1 MYVYIMPYLRES
13 NIFVANFCVV
23 SDNKTI
29 WMYIELEQLFILNNL
44 LALAVAANRKVKVSF
59 TD

>member
-1 MYVYIMPYLRES
+1 MPYLRES
-13 NIFVANFCVV
+13 IIFVANFCIV
-23 SDNKTI
+23 SDNKTL

-44 LALAVAANRKVKVSF
+44 LALAVAANRKVQVSF

>member
-1 MYVYIMPYLRES
+1 MPYLRES
-13 NIFVANFCVV
+13 IIFVANFCIV

-44 LALAVAANRKVKVSF
+44 LALAVAANRKVQVSF

>member
-1 MYVYIMPYLRES
+1 MPYLRES
-13 NIFVANFCVV
+13 IIFVANFSIV

-44 LALAVAANRKVKVSF
+44 LALAVAANRKVQVSF
-59 TD
+59 TDWDTL

>member
-1 MYVYIMPYLRES
+1 MLYLRES
-13 NIFVANFCVV
+13 NNLVANFCVV

-44 LALAVAANRKVKVSF
+44 LALAVAANRKVQVSF

>member
-1 MYVYIMPYLRES
+1 MPYLSES

-29 WMYIELEQLFILNNL
+29 WMHRTRAAVYFEQFISTI
-44 LALAVAANRKVKVSF
+44 AVAANRKVKVSF

>member
-1 MYVYIMPYLRES
+1 MLRLCLTER
-13 NIFVANFCVV
+13 NIFVANVCVF

-44 LALAVAANRKVKVSF
+44 LALAVAANHKVKVLF

>member
-1 MYVYIMPYLRES
+1 MPYLRES
-13 NIFVANFCVV
+13 NIFVANFRVV

-29 WMYIELEQLFILNNL
+29 LMYIELKQLFILNNI
-44 LALAVAANRKVKVSF
+44 LALAVAANRIVKVSF

>member
-1 MYVYIMPYLRES
+1 MPYLRES
-13 NIFVANFCVV
+13 IIFVANFCIV

-44 LALAVAANRKVKVSF
+44 LALAVAAIRKVQVSF
-59 TD
+59 TDWNTL